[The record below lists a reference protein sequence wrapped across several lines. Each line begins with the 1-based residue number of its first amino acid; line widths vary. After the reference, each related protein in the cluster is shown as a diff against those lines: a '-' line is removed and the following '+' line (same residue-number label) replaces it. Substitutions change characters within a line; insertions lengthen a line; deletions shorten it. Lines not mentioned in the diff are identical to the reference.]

1 MSAADR
7 AAYDLFRKEIGITRI
22 TDAVYT
28 SGRINTEKY
37 WDNRYTLKNL
47 KANTELMK
55 ILGLEGMYDFS
66 KETVNKRILKF
77 LAGNTAHQAVLKSK
91 IAEAVTEAT
100 PVADEV
106 TKATPVAKEVT
117 KATPVAKEAEV
128 PATKTKT
135 KAVTV
140 TPEALAKLRQQLA
153 AAEAAAANAE
163 LAEAEAE
170 FATMMARL
178 RKLQAKNANVA
189 VEDGSDAESE
199 GYIAVA

>member
-1 MSAADR
+1 MSAADT

-37 WDNRYTLKNL
+37 WDNRYTLKSIMG
-47 KANTELMK
+47 KKELLK

-66 KETVNKRILKF
+66 KGDVNKRILKF

-91 IAEAVTEAT
+91 IAEAVTEE
-100 PVADEV
+100 VEEEV
-106 TKATPVAKEVT
+106 TPEATPVAKEVT
-117 KATPVAKEAEV
+117 KATPVAKEVEV
-128 PATKTKT
+128 PATKTKA

-140 TPEALAKLRQQLA
+140 TPEALAKLRRQLA
-153 AAEAAAANAE
+153 AAEADAANAE